1 MDKKYSIKSKK
12 LILKRLLIFWLFA
25 LFYFHTMAQLKEI
38 FHDDF
43 SSNKNRWSSGKTDGL
58 YAEVKDG
65 KYIIDCGI
73 NNFLYPQVIIGI
85 DSAEDYS
92 ISVNCSVSKSLSP
105 NSGAGILFGSNMS
118 DYFAFFIGAEGKFNI
133 AEVKNNA
140 IISENNGANKEAIK
154 SGDGVTNNLRVEK
167 NDLLWEFYVNDK
179 KVKTLA
185 AQKING
191 LFTGVAALPGAR
203 YEFDDLKVN
212 GTAIVTTG
220 SFCQLFPLIC
230 ESARNKF
237 SYIMGMKTEKHQFAC
252 LNYQSPENI
261 MTIKPGGSASSL
273 SYSIKKYATRE
284 EAVKGLKEFIAEQE
298 KCLPGFQF
306 TEDKTTTGQINYK
319 IAEKISKSGSIISS
333 SISLTQ
339 GDGPVDIFLVIVSVK
354 KN

>member
-1 MDKKYSIKSKK
+1 MKQLSI
-12 LILKRLLIFWLFA
+12 FCLFA
-25 LFYFHTMAQLKEI
+25 LFYFNATAQLKEI
-38 FHDDF
+38 FLDDF

-65 KYIIDCGI
+65 KYIIDCGV
-73 NNFLYPQVIIGI
+73 NKFLNPQVIIGI

-92 ISVNCSVSKSLSP
+92 ISVNFSVSKSLSP

-133 AEVKNNA
+133 VVVKNNA

-154 SGDGVTNNLRVEK
+154 SGEGVINNLRVEK

-179 KVKTLA
+179 KVKILA
-185 AQKING
+185 AEKLNG
-191 LFTGVAALPGAR
+191 LFTGLAALPGAR
-203 YEFDDLKVN
+203 YEFDDLKVS

-220 SFCQLFPLIC
+220 SFCQLFPLIY

-237 SYIMGMKTEKHQFAC
+237 SYIMGMKTEKNQFAC

-261 MTIKPGGSASSL
+261 MTIVPGCSASTL
-273 SYSIKKYATRE
+273 SYSIKKYATHE
-284 EAVKGLKEFIAEQE
+284 EGIKGLKEFIAEQE

-306 TEDKTTTGQINYK
+306 TEATTTTGQPTYK
-319 IAEKISKSGSIISS
+319 IAEKVSKDGSIISS
-333 SISLTQ
+333 SISLTR
-339 GDGPVDIFLVIVSVK
+339 GDGPVDIFLVIVSIN
-354 KN
+354 KNQ